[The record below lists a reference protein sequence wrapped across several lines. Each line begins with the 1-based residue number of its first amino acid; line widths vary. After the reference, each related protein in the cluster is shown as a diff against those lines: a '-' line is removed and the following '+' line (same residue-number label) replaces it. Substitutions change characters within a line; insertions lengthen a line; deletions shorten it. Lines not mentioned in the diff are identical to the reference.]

1 MENGSSYQPTV
12 FNSLEWKEL
21 IKTENQKGPEIVLEE
36 ILQKKIWSNAEI
48 MWVLKRMLF
57 FYGKKDSLLQKV
69 PVERLFANMS
79 AVLRVLYIVIDQQN
93 PDLDNN
99 LKSYMC
105 AKLKDATWGIN
116 QTTRSYLEKI

>member
-1 MENGSSYQPTV
+1 LENGSSYQPTV